1 MTNIYIYKELFIY
14 ILHHKLREAFKYLC
28 VCPFHIEYS
37 WSVCIGVHQKNL
49 KEFLFFGERFKKNK
63 CKPFRFMK
71 SYVIIILM
79 NFQLIRAEYQ
89 NLSKYIFL
97 LDIQTIA
104 RLINKHGIRFIVYW
118 IRLEYL
124 YEITGN

>member
-1 MTNIYIYKELFIY
+1 
-14 ILHHKLREAFKYLC
+14 
-28 VCPFHIEYS
+28 
-37 WSVCIGVHQKNL
+37 
-49 KEFLFFGERFKKNK
+49 
-63 CKPFRFMK
+63 MK

-104 RLINKHGIRFIVYW
+104 RLINKHGIRFIVY
-118 IRLEYL
+118 
-124 YEITGN
+124 